1 MDGKLP
7 FGSSLHHLIS
17 YAGGFADNLYDTTA
31 SSRGHDD
38 IGDEES
44 NSVTDQPLLLLSY
57 EKMKSNLRTEA
68 IRIIFSLHLTHI
80 PSRVLE
86 EEILQSFEFSSM
98 KNNIEKFQPK
108 WVGWLNG
115 FQFLRKG
122 VTGDGRRLLLNRST
136 NDSGGGEEG
145 EPSEL
150 MDAYNDWVEREEC
163 LSQISNVLQGDYY
176 EDSREIFLS
185 VVEK

>member
-17 YAGGFADNLYDTTA
+17 YAGGFADNLYATTA

-44 NSVTDQPLLLLSY
+44 NSVTDQPLLLLSF

-68 IRIIFSLHLTHI
+68 LRIISSLHLTHI

-122 VTGDGRRLLLNRST
+122 VTGDGRRFLLNRST
-136 NDSGGGEEG
+136 NDSEGGEEEEG
-145 EPSEL
+145 DSSEL
-150 MDAYNDWVEREEC
+150 RWMHTMIGWRER
-163 LSQISNVLQGDYY
+163 N
-176 EDSREIFLS
+176 IFPRFRMCCR
-185 VVEK
+185 VIVMRIAERYF